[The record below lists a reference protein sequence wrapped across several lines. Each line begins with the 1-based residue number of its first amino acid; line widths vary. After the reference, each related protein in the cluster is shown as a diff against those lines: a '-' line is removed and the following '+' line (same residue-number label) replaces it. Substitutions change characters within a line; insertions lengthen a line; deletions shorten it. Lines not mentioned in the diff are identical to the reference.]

1 MHVGQPFSIE
11 KKVMATNINTA
22 ELQEILETMPAQQNI
37 MLVGKHGIGKSEILT
52 DFFEK
57 KGMKVTALFLGQM
70 SDPGDLIGL
79 PRLDE
84 KTGKTMFMPPY
95 WFPTDG
101 KPIVLFLDELN
112 RARPEVLQT
121 IMDLALNRKLAGRS
135 LPEGSR
141 LISAVNDGEE
151 YQLTDLD
158 PALVSRFNIYTFR
171 PTVSEW
177 LLWAADQK
185 VDERVIAF
193 IQENPRLL
201 DTCDKA
207 TDETGLDKSP
217 DRRAWKKVSDCIKN
231 CEDIKPIHK
240 KMISGIVGAQAA
252 QAFISSISQNRVLSA
267 KEILLNYDKHK
278 AKIAKYLLHETAVA
292 NESIFRFIETGDFT
306 EEERPTIAKNLSAYA
321 KGLLSPKKKEEFA
334 HFVSIYEKGIYQQA
348 IVFILTETPE
358 LFTEITGFIKNL

>member
-1 MHVGQPFSIE
+1 
-11 KKVMATNINTA
+11 MATNINTKD
-22 ELQEILETMPAQQNI
+22 LQEILEQTPAIQNI

-52 DFFEK
+52 DFFK
-57 KGMKVTALFLGQM
+57 QKGMNVVALFLGQM

-84 KTGKTMFMPPY
+84 KSGKTVFMPPY

-101 KPIVLFLDELN
+101 EPIVLFLDELN

-171 PTVSEW
+171 PTVAEW
-177 LLWAADQK
+177 LLWAAEQK

-193 IQENPRLL
+193 IQENPRFL

-207 TDETGLDKSP
+207 ADETGLDKSP
-217 DRRAWKKVSDCIKN
+217 DRRAWKKVSDCIKDSA
-231 CEDIKPIHK
+231 DILPIHK
-240 KMISGIVGAQAA
+240 KIISGIVGAQAA
-252 QAFISSISQNRVLSA
+252 QAFIKSISQNRVLSA
-267 KEILLNYDKHK
+267 RDILMDYDKHK
-278 AKIAKYLLHETAVA
+278 DKIAKYLLHETAVA
-292 NESIFRFIETGDFT
+292 NESIFRFLETGDFN
-306 EEERPTIAKNLSAYA
+306 ENEKPTIAKNLGLYA
-321 KGLLSPKKKEEFA
+321 KSLESPKKKEEFA
-334 HFVSIYEKGIYQQA
+334 HFVSVYEKGTYRQA
-348 IVFILTETPE
+348 IIFILSEIPE
-358 LFTEITGFIKNL
+358 LYGQITSFIKTL